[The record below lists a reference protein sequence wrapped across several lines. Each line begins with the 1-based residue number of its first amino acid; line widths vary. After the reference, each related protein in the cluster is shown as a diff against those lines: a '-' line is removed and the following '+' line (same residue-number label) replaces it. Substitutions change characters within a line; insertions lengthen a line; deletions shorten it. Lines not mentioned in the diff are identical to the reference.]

1 MSTYK
6 IVDDAYGKSGVKL
19 LHIKR
24 DGPVHSIRELEV
36 SSQLTLSSKKDY
48 TEGDNSDIVATDSQ
62 KNTVYLLAK
71 KHGVN
76 SPEEF
81 AILLC
86 RHYLS
91 TYAHVLKAQVQVEL
105 YPWQR
110 IDADGKKHN
119 HAFVFTP
126 VATRF
131 CTARMEKNGIPTIE
145 SGLKDLRVL
154 KTTQSAFVNFVNDDY
169 RSLPDASDR
178 VFSTVITSRWEYSTV
193 NVDFCKAWNT
203 VKDAII
209 QVFAGPADKGIYSPS
224 VQNTLHLTE
233 KLVLDSVPEINY
245 IEMILPNKHYI
256 NVDLSKFKN
265 VGFAH
270 NDTVLQPLDKPSGN
284 IRAALTRTLVSK
296 L

>member
-36 SSQLTLSSKKDY
+36 SSQLTLASKKDY

-154 KTTQSAFVNFVNDDY
+154 KTTQSSFVNFVNDDY

-203 VKDAII
+203 VKDAIMK
-209 QVFAGPADKGIYSPS
+209 VFAGPADKGIYSPS

-284 IRAALTRTLVSK
+284 IRAALTRTLASK